1 MQTGKAIMLQHHQG
15 NNHFRLTTIE
25 DLKFLAPRLR
35 YEDKREVLDSVG
47 LTPYQALTDGF
58 NLSQICLTI
67 VDTKNIPVGMFGVSE
82 DGAIWLLA
90 TPDIK
95 RIRFSFLRESR
106 KVVNLLNH
114 KYKILWNFVDCRNE
128 LHLRWLKWCGFKFL
142 RKINYGVNQKPFY
155 EFIKLCVYHHKSH
168 S

>member
-1 MQTGKAIMLQHHQG
+1 MQTGKAIMLQHQQG
-15 NNHFRLTTIE
+15 NNHFRLSTLE
-25 DLKFLAPRLR
+25 DIKYLAPRLR
-35 YEDKREVLDSVG
+35 FEDKREILDSTG
-47 LTPYQALTDGF
+47 LNPYQALFECF
-58 NLSQICLTI
+58 NCSEISLTI

>member
-1 MQTGKAIMLQHHQG
+1 MSPHHQEFNG
-15 NNHFRLTTIE
+15 IRKTISE
-25 DLKFLAPRLR
+25 DIVFLAPRLR

-90 TPDIK
+90 SPDIK

-106 KVVNLLNH
+106 KVVNLLNY

-128 LHLRWLKWCGFKFL
+128 LRLRWLKWCGFKFL

-155 EFIKLCVYHHKSH
+155 EFIKLCVAQR
-168 S
+168 

>member
-1 MQTGKAIMLQHHQG
+1 MSPLLQEYNG
-15 NNHFRLTTIE
+15 IRKTIPK
-25 DLKFLAPRLR
+25 DIDYLAPRLR
-35 YEDKREVLDSVG
+35 YEDKREILDSVG
-47 LTPYQALTDGF
+47 LNPYQALSECF
-58 NLSQICLTI
+58 NCSEISLTI
-67 VDTKNIPVGMFGVSE
+67 VDTKNIPVGIFGVSE

-114 KYKILWNFVDCRNE
+114 KYKVLWNFVDCRNE
-128 LHLRWLKWCGFKFL
+128 LHLRWLKWCGFTFL
-142 RKINYGVNQKPFY
+142 RKLNYGVNQKPFY
-155 EFIKLCVYHHKSH
+155 EFIKLCVSHHKSH